1 MDTSYNSKWR
11 WWTLSNTIWQKVKKT
26 LQHTHAACAHKHT
39 QEGKIAFC
47 TVKIH
52 WETKLTADKDTRA
65 LKQLHKFL
73 IYTPVWFCKN
83 MKLNQIECRIFVWAS
98 SGSREE
104 VSALI
109 LVALLYFVGNKVV
122 FISVV
127 MSLSPCQWVSSALDT
142 SMFFLG
148 GKMPNIS
155 PAQHIIYS
163 LLLLIQWSL

>member
-1 MDTSYNSKWR
+1 MGLTGKTESTMDTSYNSKWR

-39 QEGKIAFC
+39 QEGKITFC
-47 TVKIH
+47 TVNIH
-52 WETKLTADKDTRA
+52 WETKLIADKDTRA
-65 LKQLHKFL
+65 LKQLHKSLIFL
-73 IYTPVWFCKN
+73 AF
-83 MKLNQIECRIFVWAS
+83 
-98 SGSREE
+98 
-104 VSALI
+104 
-109 LVALLYFVGNKVV
+109 LYFVGNKVV

-127 MSLSPCQWVSSALDT
+127 MFHSPCQWISICQWISSALDT